1 MRSSAHGAGPA
12 ATAASTATGMP
23 GGTSIAEQSPI
34 MNDECALCT
43 RDDPR
48 ATARARVRADNRT
61 LKSAPA
67 FMTSDA
73 GAATHAMCVTPGC
86 AGACTRISTECPG

>member
-12 ATAASTATGMP
+12 AAATATGMP
-23 GGTSIAEQSPI
+23 GGTSIAEQS
-34 MNDECALCT
+34 NDECALCT

-73 GAATHAMCVTPGC
+73 GAATHAMCATPGC

>member
-12 ATAASTATGMP
+12 ATATGMP

-73 GAATHAMCVTPGC
+73 GAAPHAMCATPHGVC
-86 AGACTRISTECPG
+86 GSVHTHIH